1 MVNNDPIIGDKLKL
15 VFLENYRVSLAEKGI
30 LFIQAFEQVDCNVL
44 FSLIITFSKT
54 GLFLENIFTFM
65 DGRLHCTLHLHFV
78 FFWHVE
84 DGPCN
89 NTRWKTWRPQDLF
102 TVYVFAHPTSA
113 QKINSSFKLE
123 KHMFGACSKFFN
135 ICNWISWHRSSV
147 IPAADLSEQVNSH
160 NLYWSLLF
168 ILRSSFHF
176 ISWLRILIGELETAP
191 RLAKQNNELW
201 ISRNLR
207 TLQY

>member
-1 MVNNDPIIGDKLKL
+1 MDKNRKL
-15 VFLENYRVSLAEKGI
+15 RVDGSA
-30 LFIQAFEQVDCNVL
+30 
-44 FSLIITFSKT
+44 FSKT
-54 GLFLENIFTFM
+54 ALFLENIFTFT
-65 DGRLHCTLHLHFV
+65 DGRVYCTLHLHFV
-78 FFWHVE
+78 FFLACWRRGLVIPH
-84 DGPCN
+84 DKRLGDH
-89 NTRWKTWRPQDLF
+89 KTFSLC
-102 TVYVFAHPTSA
+102 VFAHPTSA

-176 ISWLRILIGELETAP
+176 ISWWRI
-191 RLAKQNNELW
+191 
-201 ISRNLR
+201 
-207 TLQY
+207 

>member
-89 NTRWKTWRPQDLF
+89 NTR
-102 TVYVFAHPTSA
+102 
-113 QKINSSFKLE
+113 
-123 KHMFGACSKFFN
+123 
-135 ICNWISWHRSSV
+135 
-147 IPAADLSEQVNSH
+147 
-160 NLYWSLLF
+160 
-168 ILRSSFHF
+168 
-176 ISWLRILIGELETAP
+176 
-191 RLAKQNNELW
+191 
-201 ISRNLR
+201 
-207 TLQY
+207 

>member
-1 MVNNDPIIGDKLKL
+1 MLK
-15 VFLENYRVSLAEKGI
+15 K
-30 LFIQAFEQVDCNVL
+30 
-44 FSLIITFSKT
+44 
-54 GLFLENIFTFM
+54 
-65 DGRLHCTLHLHFV
+65 
-78 FFWHVE
+78 
-84 DGPCN
+84 GPCN
-89 NTRWKTWRPQDLF
+89 TTRQKTWRPQDLF
-102 TVYVFAHPTSA
+102 IVYVFAHPTSA

-191 RLAKQNNELW
+191 RLAKQNTYCNELW
-201 ISRNLR
+201 ICCNLSYSSNAIYDKCTAGLSRNKCDFSKGLNCHLSVVIGIWLDLFCFSGSMCLIWLR
-207 TLQY
+207 LTTAWCRVLSLPLYFRVMNWWIDGC

>member
-1 MVNNDPIIGDKLKL
+1 MDKNRKL
-15 VFLENYRVSLAEKGI
+15 RVDGSA
-30 LFIQAFEQVDCNVL
+30 
-44 FSLIITFSKT
+44 FSKNCSVFREHFYIYGRK
-54 GLFLENIFTFM
+54 GLLYVTFAF
-65 DGRLHCTLHLHFV
+65 RV
-78 FFWHVE
+78 FSGVLKK
-84 DGPCN
+84 GPCN
-89 NTRWKTWRPQDLF
+89 TTRQKTWRLQDLF
-102 TVYVFAHPTSA
+102 IVYVFAHPTSA

-176 ISWLRILIGELETAP
+176 ISWWRI
-191 RLAKQNNELW
+191 
-201 ISRNLR
+201 
-207 TLQY
+207 

>member
-1 MVNNDPIIGDKLKL
+1 MLK
-15 VFLENYRVSLAEKGI
+15 K
-30 LFIQAFEQVDCNVL
+30 
-44 FSLIITFSKT
+44 
-54 GLFLENIFTFM
+54 
-65 DGRLHCTLHLHFV
+65 
-78 FFWHVE
+78 
-84 DGPCN
+84 GPCN
-89 NTRWKTWRPQDLF
+89 TTRQKTWRPQDLF

-168 ILRSSFHF
+168 IRRSSFHF

-191 RLAKQNNELW
+191 RLAKQNTYCNELW
-201 ISRNLR
+201 ICCNLSYSSQRNLWQMHCR
-207 TLQY
+207 SLKKQVRFLKGFKLSPFCCNWHMTRSLLFFWLNVSDMIKTDDGVI